1 MPFGGERRF
10 TEKRLCFRFVSVH
23 YFKSYLNII
32 ELDLNIIDI
41 MIGRPN
47 IADFVFF
54 HQESPPESAARESSE
69 IKRKKRRQYEE
80 KCEKMRASKL
90 AATEKRCKASVS
102 SPTRPILRSDPP
114 YKKIGNASREYIFN
128 LEMLMEALEKCQYCD
143 KGPLGLANTCQ
154 DVRPEGPIPILKV
167 KCSNCCSVNSIRP
180 AESHR
185 TGKRGQ
191 RLLT

>member
-1 MPFGGERRF
+1 
-10 TEKRLCFRFVSVH
+10 
-23 YFKSYLNII
+23 
-32 ELDLNIIDI
+32 

-90 AATEKRCKASVS
+90 AATEKRCKKSVS

-114 YKKIGNASREYIFN
+114 YEKIGNASQEYIVN
-128 LEMLMEALEKCQYCD
+128 LEMLTEALEKCQF
-143 KGPLGLANTCQ
+143 
-154 DVRPEGPIPILKV
+154 V
-167 KCSNCCSVNSIRP
+167 IRD
-180 AESHR
+180 R
-185 TGKRGQ
+185 
-191 RLLT
+191 

>member
-1 MPFGGERRF
+1 MLFGGERRF

-54 HQESPPESAARESSE
+54 HRESPPESAARESSE

-102 SPTRPILRSDPP
+102 SPTRPSLRSVSPRIYCQP
-114 YKKIGNASREYIFN
+114 GNAYGS
-128 LEMLMEALEKCQYCD
+128 A
-143 KGPLGLANTCQ
+143 
-154 DVRPEGPIPILKV
+154 
-167 KCSNCCSVNSIRP
+167 
-180 AESHR
+180 
-185 TGKRGQ
+185 
-191 RLLT
+191 